1 MSVQA
6 GALAIIGNL
15 TALPFS
21 NGDLTIDAS
30 GQPKPNV
37 SNLNYS
43 TGLNVA
49 NSVTYRS
56 AAFRLTDLL
65 MTRISRATISNSEL
79 HPPRLTTSHGH
90 KQL

>member
-1 MSVQA
+1 VSAQA
-6 GALAIIGNL
+6 GATAVTGNL

-21 NGDLTIDAS
+21 NGNLTIYAS

-49 NSVTYRS
+49 NSVTTLLS
-56 AAFRLTDLL
+56 AGGAVDSF
-65 MTRISRATISNSEL
+65 SNVGSCNL
-79 HPPRLTTSHGH
+79 ILDVTGYIV
-90 KQL
+90 